1 MSEKRKLTAAKP
13 CSFGRDYRAFLC
25 LLVLLTCTIQTKF
38 SWCKKKLTNRY
49 EKYDFFHFS
58 IVAKSTTQGRESKN
72 RNVQRIRREN
82 AQITTI
88 NKTIR
93 MIRQE
98 TTAQKTARAMLGLF
112 YFNGKIFQWM
122 KSSWQNITYYQSYT
136 IVYLFSLDTLS
147 TGA

>member
-1 MSEKRKLTAAKP
+1 MS
-13 CSFGRDYRAFLC
+13 S
-25 LLVLLTCTIQTKF
+25 LLVLLACKIQIML
-38 SWCKKKLTNRY
+38 SCCKKKLTNRY

-93 MIRQE
+93 IIRQE

-136 IVYLFSLDTLS
+136 IVYLFSLDTLYL
-147 TGA
+147 T

>member
-1 MSEKRKLTAAKP
+1 MSEKSKLTAAKP

-25 LLVLLTCTIQTKF
+25 LLFLLACKIQTML
-38 SWCKKKLTNRY
+38 SCCKKKLTNRY

-58 IVAKSTTQGRESKN
+58 IMAKSTTQGRESKN

-98 TTAQKTARAMLGLF
+98 TTAQKQPELCSGCFILRAK
-112 YFNGKIFQWM
+112 YSSRRKVVGKI
-122 KSSWQNITYYQSYT
+122 
-136 IVYLFSLDTLS
+136 
-147 TGA
+147 

>member
-25 LLVLLTCTIQTKF
+25 LSVLLAFKIQTML
-38 SWCKKKLTNRY
+38 SCCKKKLTNRY

-58 IVAKSTTQGRESKN
+58 IMAKSTTQGRETQN

-82 AQITTI
+82 AQIITI

-98 TTAQKTARAMLGLF
+98 TTAQKQPELCSGCFILRAK
-112 YFNGKIFQWM
+112 Y
-122 KSSWQNITYYQSYT
+122 SSR
-136 IVYLFSLDTLS
+136 
-147 TGA
+147 

>member
-1 MSEKRKLTAAKP
+1 M
-13 CSFGRDYRAFLC
+13 
-25 LLVLLTCTIQTKF
+25 
-38 SWCKKKLTNRY
+38 
-49 EKYDFFHFS
+49 
-58 IVAKSTTQGRESKN
+58 AKSTTQGRESQN

-93 MIRQE
+93 IIRQE

-136 IVYLFSLDTLS
+136 IVYLFSLDTLYL
-147 TGA
+147 T